1 MTDRAERSSSMYKVT
16 ITIGRKEGGC
26 EDETIVIE
34 TESRAHAY
42 NYYEV
47 FRALAN
53 VVVCLRE
60 LGV

>member
-1 MTDRAERSSSMYKVT
+1 MYKVT